1 MQAKTI
7 QIFLPSGDPAMGM
20 SNTRR
25 RTARPPTARW
35 NPRSGAS
42 PRLAKRRRTAETRPS
57 VNGRGGA
64 GAWRPRARPRRTPQV
79 PGLAGVAPG
88 LGAWPAWSGA
98 RAATRCRCLCAHPP
112 RWTGRRGRSRAV
124 EPRCTY
130 RHTRTEPAQH
140 FAKRGRSGTS
150 SAAPP
155 GTGGAPAAPVREAP
169 PCYAGRTARSSSVRE
184 PMTLHGVDAFVEVV
198 RQRIETEGLR
208 PFSMR
213 TGIPLG
219 QPRSVVQGRAS
230 RYTTLQSIAPV
241 MGMRLFIAP
250 AEPGGMEAPPLPAE
264 LTRALDLPSDASV
277 VDAVEAI
284 DQDAVASTLRK
295 GMRLVL
301 EMTELAT
308 AAAELLPQVAG
319 GSKTPDDSV
328 RRARPVRGG
337 YRRSGVRGVVRLVDR
352 GCGEGAAVLGASG
365 SPDVRPDSR
374 RFAGRRSRRRR
385 QGPPGRGGRATCS
398 SFASARRWWSS
409 AFGRSAV
416 SGAWSATAWLI
427 CRDP

>member
-1 MQAKTI
+1 MNPTPKTI

-42 PRLAKRRRTAETRPS
+42 PRRAKRRRTAETRPS

-230 RYTTLQSIAPV
+230 RYTTLQSIAAV

-277 VDAVEAI
+277 VDGGG
-284 DQDAVASTLRK
+284 R
-295 GMRLVL
+295 
-301 EMTELAT
+301 
-308 AAAELLPQVAG
+308 AAAAG
-319 GSKTPDDSV
+319 GRRVEDADDSV